1 LRWEWIGESG
11 NIFMEAGGGVWERRE
26 PGKGITFEM

>member
-1 LRWEWIGESG
+1 VGGKGNTLIETRGEGWDSRVLEG
-11 NIFMEAGGGVWERRE
+11 E

>member
-1 LRWEWIGESG
+1 VE
-11 NIFMEAGGGVWERRE
+11 GGGSILIEGRREGWKRKE